1 VAVGPCELIIARFP
15 GNQFK
20 GEIAPALARLVD
32 KGTIKIIDVLFAIKD
47 EAGNVSILELKDV
60 DGDGKADLI
69 QISEIDGAI
78 AEDDVDTAAALLEP
92 NSSALLLLFEHAWAA
107 ELTPA
112 VVVGGAAHV
121 GAKSAQKGAQAQA
134 QEQAQNQQ
142 IAELQAQQSAAAA
155 AAVAPAAAPAAA
167 AAAAGGGIDFEKLKQ
182 LGELHTA
189 GVLTD
194 EEFAAAKAKVLAG

>member
-1 VAVGPCELIIARFP
+1 MAVGPCELIITRFP

-107 ELTPA
+107 ELTQAFRGAAGEVIYMERIPAA
-112 VVVGGAAHV
+112 VVEAAIAAAH
-121 GAKSAQKGAQAQA
+121 A
-134 QEQAQNQQ
+134 
-142 IAELQAQQSAAAA
+142 
-155 AAVAPAAAPAAA
+155 
-167 AAAAGGGIDFEKLKQ
+167 
-182 LGELHTA
+182 
-189 GVLTD
+189 
-194 EEFAAAKAKVLAG
+194 

>member
-1 VAVGPCELIIARFP
+1 MAVGPCELIITRFP

-78 AEDDVDTAAALLEP
+78 AEDDVDAAAALLEP

-107 ELTPA
+107 ELTQAFRGAAGEVVYMERIPAA
-112 VVVGGAAHV
+112 VVEAAIAAAH
-121 GAKSAQKGAQAQA
+121 A
-134 QEQAQNQQ
+134 
-142 IAELQAQQSAAAA
+142 
-155 AAVAPAAAPAAA
+155 
-167 AAAAGGGIDFEKLKQ
+167 
-182 LGELHTA
+182 
-189 GVLTD
+189 
-194 EEFAAAKAKVLAG
+194 